1 MYIPDAFREA
11 DQTTLHQVIRD
22 HSFATLVSHSAG
34 ALFASHLPLLL
45 DAARGDRGTLRG
57 HMARAN
63 PQWRDFNDGAEVL
76 AIFHGP
82 HAYISPS
89 WYETHPAVPTWNY
102 VAVHAYGIP
111 RMIEDR
117 AELLEL
123 LKASVQLYESGFEKP
138 WQLDVPE
145 KFLEKMMDMIVG
157 FEIPISRLEGK
168 LKLNQ
173 NRPAADRGSV
183 IRELNRSSDPV
194 AIAIA
199 ELMAARTPRAGE

>member
-1 MYIPDAFREA
+1 VYIPDAFREA
-11 DQTTLHQVIRD
+11 DQTTLHQAIRD
-22 HSFATLVSHSAG
+22 HGFATLVSHSAG
-34 ALFASHLPLLL
+34 ELFASHLPLLL
-45 DAARGDRGTLRG
+45 DAVRGDRGTLRG

-82 HAYISPS
+82 HTYISPS

-111 RMIEDR
+111 RVIEDR
-117 AELLEL
+117 AELLGL

-138 WQLDVPE
+138 WQLDVPQ
-145 KFLEKMMDMIVG
+145 KFLETMMDMIVG

-168 LKLNQ
+168 FKLNQ
-173 NRPAADRGSV
+173 NRPAADRRSV

-194 AIAIA
+194 ALAIA
-199 ELMAARTPRAGE
+199 QLMAARTPP